1 MFDPPPDYAKMAETV
16 NGYGETVRDPDEVG
30 PALRRGLDA
39 VRNGSPAVI
48 GVWLPT
54 LVEEMSLPQ

>member
-1 MFDPPPDYAKMAETV
+1 MAETV
-16 NGYGETVRDPDEVG
+16 NGYGETVREPEEVG

-48 GVWLPT
+48 GDWLPT
-54 LVEEMSLPQ
+54 LVEEMNLA